1 MNRNAQKLAVALL
14 FGATVTTA
22 MAQTVNEINVQELQ
36 EFHPGWATIPSL
48 QQPSF
53 AYGEVNN
60 TKLLAEAGESLN
72 YLTTNNLIVG
82 NTHGYQVIGPDG
94 EVFYVDNIE
103 KPKCAI
109 VAQYIESSGDPLQVN
124 PTATVVSNVYIEQV
138 DFYDCY

>member
-1 MNRNAQKLAVALL
+1 M
-14 FGATVTTA
+14 
-22 MAQTVNEINVQELQ
+22 
-36 EFHPGWATIPSL
+36 
-48 QQPSF
+48 
-53 AYGEVNN
+53 EVNN

-82 NTHGYQVIGPDG
+82 NTQGYQVIGPDG